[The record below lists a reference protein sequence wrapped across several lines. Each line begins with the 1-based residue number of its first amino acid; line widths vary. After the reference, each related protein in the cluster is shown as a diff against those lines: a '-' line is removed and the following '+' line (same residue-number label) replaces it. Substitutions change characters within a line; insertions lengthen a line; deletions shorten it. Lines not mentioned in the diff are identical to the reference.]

1 MLYQDEKD
9 LIVEVMKMF
18 ANTHMGED
26 LIKQTARYVS
36 AKITTWK
43 RKSVYDYSRL
53 FYTDKYKELADDAYV
68 FEVNGKIE
76 NWFCVLWYDGPRI
89 FEDAAESRIM
99 VQSDELGILERF
111 DIIHCSNE
119 TYTKMV
125 EDEKST
131 RRKTQETLQDRGIRE
146 EQVFMFYNRMNDI
159 FIQENIEHKQ
169 NQPYIIHPWS
179 DKLYETNPE
188 WFI

>member
-9 LIVEVMKMF
+9 LITEAMKMF

-36 AKITTWK
+36 AKIMTWK
-43 RKSVYDYSRL
+43 RKSVYDYSRS
-53 FYTDKYKELADDAYV
+53 FYAEKYKELAEDTYRFDID
-68 FEVNGKIE
+68 VNIQ

-89 FEDAAESRIM
+89 FEDAAELRIM

-111 DIIHCSNE
+111 DIIHCSYE
-119 TYTKMV
+119 YYTSMV
-125 EDEKST
+125 EEDNST
-131 RRKTQETLQDRGIRE
+131 KRKTLKERGIKE
-146 EQVFMFYNRMNDI
+146 EQVFMFYNRKHDI
-159 FIQENIEHKQ
+159 FIQENVEPTENK
-169 NQPYIIHPWS
+169 PYMIHPWS
-179 DKLYETNPE
+179 DRLYNTHPE